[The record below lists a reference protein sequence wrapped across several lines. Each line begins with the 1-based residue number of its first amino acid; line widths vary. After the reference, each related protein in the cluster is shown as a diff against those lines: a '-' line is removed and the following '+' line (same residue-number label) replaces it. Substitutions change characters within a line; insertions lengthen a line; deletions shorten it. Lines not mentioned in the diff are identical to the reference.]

1 MFEFLTAT
9 AAHRSSLG
17 VDIAVDFFLV
27 PFIHRC
33 ITENIPRNLMLMG
46 SSNASIAQLPKYVKC
61 AGGPFRGVFCGS
73 RGGMR
78 YDYCRA
84 FCPASALGWGRD
96 MSCLHLPRYGRGDML
111 RPAVKLQTPRV
122 CSLTIQNVF
131 PVVCK

>member
-73 RGGMR
+73 RGGC
-78 YDYCRA
+78 DTII
-84 FCPASALGWGRD
+84 
-96 MSCLHLPRYGRGDML
+96 
-111 RPAVKLQTPRV
+111 AVLFVPRV
-122 CSLTIQNVF
+122 LWAGGGICHVSIYLGTGAAICYDR
-131 PVVCK
+131 P